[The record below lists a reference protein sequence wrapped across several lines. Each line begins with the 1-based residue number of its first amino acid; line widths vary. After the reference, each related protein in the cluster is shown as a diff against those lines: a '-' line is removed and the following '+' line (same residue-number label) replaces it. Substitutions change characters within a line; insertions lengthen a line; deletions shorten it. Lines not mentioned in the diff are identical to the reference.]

1 MNFNK
6 DMYGLGAAPSVIREI
21 ANYGWQRAAEVG
33 AENVYNFSIGDP
45 SVPAPDAVK
54 QAMLKIINEQEPTG
68 YHAYTPGP
76 GAPDTRAAVAENLN
90 KRFGVDFTADDIH
103 IEDYQKNPQILNI
116 PIAI

>member
-1 MNFNK
+1 MKFNK

-54 QAMLKIINEQEPTG
+54 QAMLKIMLLTQEQ
-68 YHAYTPGP
+68 
-76 GAPDTRAAVAENLN
+76 
-90 KRFGVDFTADDIH
+90 
-103 IEDYQKNPQILNI
+103 Q
-116 PIAI
+116 

>member
-45 SVPAPDAVK
+45 SVPAPDAERP
-54 QAMLKIINEQEPTG
+54 ARRPLR
-68 YHAYTPGP
+68 HRRPGRGRRKNRTQFP
-76 GAPDTRAAVAENLN
+76 GKRPDLGRLCGL
-90 KRFGVDFTADDIH
+90 RRHGGIG
-103 IEDYQKNPQILNI
+103 LS
-116 PIAI
+116 